1 MKKLNATGLLIWLLA
16 LTLTSC
22 EAIGDIF
29 GAGVYLGVFMTVI
42 VVVIIIVLIA
52 KAFRK

>member
-1 MKKLNATGLLIWLLA
+1 MCMVLML

-29 GAGVYLGVFMTVI
+29 SAGVYTGVAI
-42 VVVIIIVLIA
+42 VVLVVIIIVWIVTRLN
-52 KAFRK
+52 RRG